1 MADFKDIKLDDV
13 LVDKYGNEFKV
24 HDFLRSDYDLAH
36 KIIAKRIKCAENSP
50 VVYVPA
56 YRFGSNDEYVL
67 KEFTGEAEFNSFGLL
82 ILFGSNSYIFELID
96 NPKDDFKYVPCYSE
110 MYIKT
115 NQGILDVLDDLLK
128 RISLSQDE
136 KERFLSRIGR
146 VNKSSTRE
154 VLDEE
159 SLAVYLA
166 KKINDMKDWME

>member
-1 MADFKDIKLDDV
+1 MADFKDIQLDDV
-13 LVDKYGNEFKV
+13 LIDKYGNEFKV
-24 HDFLRSDYDLAH
+24 HDFFRCDYDLEH
-36 KIIAKRIKCAENSP
+36 KIIAKRIKCAEDSP

-82 ILFGSNSYIFELID
+82 LLFSSNSYVLELIG
-96 NPKDDFKYVPCYSE
+96 NPEDASKYVPCYSE

-136 KERFLSRIGR
+136 KERFLGRIGS
-146 VNKSSTRE
+146 VNKSTRE
-154 VLDEE
+154 VIDEE

-166 KKINDMKDWME
+166 KKINDM

>member
-24 HDFLRSDYDLAH
+24 HDFLRSDYDLEH
-36 KIIAKRIKCAENSP
+36 KIIAKRIKCAEDSP

-82 ILFGSNSYIFELID
+82 LLFSSNSYVLELIG
-96 NPKDDFKYVPCYSE
+96 NPEDASKYVPCYSE

-136 KERFLSRIGR
+136 KERFLGRIGS
-146 VNKSSTRE
+146 VNKSTRE
-154 VLDEE
+154 VIDEE

>member
-24 HDFLRSDYDLAH
+24 HDFLRCDYDLSH

-56 YRFGSNDEYVL
+56 YRFGSDEEYVL
-67 KEFTGEAEFNSFGLL
+67 KEFTGEVEFNSFGLL
-82 ILFGSNSYIFELID
+82 ILFSSNSYIFELID
-96 NPKDDFKYVPCYSE
+96 NPEDALKYVPCYSE

-136 KERFLSRIGR
+136 KERFLSRIGC
-146 VNKSSTRE
+146 VNKSTRE

-159 SLAVYLA
+159 SLTAYLT
-166 KKINDMKDWME
+166 KKINDM

>member
-56 YRFGSNDEYVL
+56 YRFGSDEEYVL
-67 KEFTGEAEFNSFGLL
+67 KEFTGEVEFNSFGLL
-82 ILFGSNSYIFELID
+82 ILFSSNSYIFELID
-96 NPKDDFKYVPCYSE
+96 NPEDALKYVPCYSE

-136 KERFLSRIGR
+136 KERFLSRIGC
-146 VNKSSTRE
+146 VNKSTRE

-159 SLAVYLA
+159 SLTAYLT
-166 KKINDMKDWME
+166 KKINDM

>member
-1 MADFKDIKLDDV
+1 MANFKDIKLDDV

-24 HDFLRSDYDLAH
+24 HDFLISDYDLAH

-82 ILFGSNSYIFELID
+82 LLFSGNSYVLELIG
-96 NPKDDFKYVPCYSE
+96 NPEDASKYVPCYTE
-110 MYIKT
+110 MYIKG
-115 NQGILDVLDDLLK
+115 NQGILDVLDDLLE
-128 RISLSQDE
+128 RISLNNDE

-146 VNKSSTRE
+146 INKSGSE
-154 VLDEE
+154 VFDKE
-159 SLAVYLA
+159 SLALYLA
-166 KKINDMKDWME
+166 KKINDI

>member
-24 HDFLRSDYDLAH
+24 HDFIRCDYDLEH

-56 YRFGSNDEYVL
+56 YRFGSNDEYAL

-82 ILFGSNSYIFELID
+82 LLFSSNSYVLELIG
-96 NPKDDFKYVPCYSE
+96 NPEDASKYVPCYTE
-110 MYIKT
+110 MYIKG
-115 NQGILDVLDDLLK
+115 NQGILDVLDDLLE
-128 RISLSQDE
+128 RISLDEDE

-146 VNKSSTRE
+146 INKSRSE

-159 SLAVYLA
+159 SLAVYLT
-166 KKINDMKDWME
+166 KKISDM